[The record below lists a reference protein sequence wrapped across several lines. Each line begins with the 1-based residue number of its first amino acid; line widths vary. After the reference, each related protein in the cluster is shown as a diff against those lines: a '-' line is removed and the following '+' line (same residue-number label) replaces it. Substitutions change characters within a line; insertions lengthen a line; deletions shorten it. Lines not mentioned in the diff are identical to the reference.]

1 MLWLE
6 GRGAHRL
13 AGDLDHVHAHEC
25 EHGRRR
31 RPGQARRE
39 LSEAQLLDLLRERA
53 TDGNVA
59 AISRLLE
66 FERQRDPRPEAMAA
80 LERIAEE
87 RRS

>member
-1 MLWLE
+1 
-6 GRGAHRL
+6 
-13 AGDLDHVHAHEC
+13 
-25 EHGRRR
+25 
-31 RPGQARRE
+31 
-39 LSEAQLLDLLRERA
+39 LLRERA

-66 FERQRDPRPEAMAA
+66 FERPRDPRSEAMAA